1 MKPRGKMQKR
11 KVTTWLSDHG
21 EWASLM
27 TVCCVLFVVGIVRSE
42 KISDRL
48 DSHMTAI
55 NQRTDDLHRE
65 FYDLLKELRRDER
78 TKAN

>member
-1 MKPRGKMQKR
+1 MEKR
-11 KVTTWLSDHG
+11 KVTTWLSNHG

-27 TVCCVLFVVGIVRSE
+27 TVCCGLFVVGIIRSE

-48 DSHMTAI
+48 DTHMMAI
-55 NQRTDDLHRE
+55 NQRTDDLHKE

-78 TKAN
+78 TTNKSRD